1 MALPPSAVDA
11 LNTSQMAV
19 DDLVNNNL
27 GQIPEGLSPDEVTE
41 YMARQRTMLE
51 QAMQTIQ
58 VLNNTQSQ
66 VGEIVE
72 DGQSALP
79 VAASSYFSLER
90 VAQGMGIE
98 PIMTEEPPAVDA
110 MEVPTQE
117 ASPDPS
123 QALSF
128 GSHVDLFNWMEEQ
141 VQAGADSTALRQ
153 QLISAVGDND
163 IITSEGLPIEPAEV
177 IADIV
182 PKYVEAFGPE
192 PSDTEM
198 RAQLAERIFQVMPQQ
213 DSGSNEISVVE
224 RTVAETNATI
234 RRAAMEYAA
243 HQKKAKGESFNLK
256 KTAQHKSLENVIVHG
271 PNGNRIDPFT
281 GYLISDWHVYERNKG
296 WGLRAGDAPFVDYE
310 AVWRDTVMDKYSRPF
325 RDKDGNWV
333 GGYIQKRFEVDKWI
347 PETNNLQLKPG
358 QRRKPY
364 LAEYRSH
371 EARLQDLRSKED
383 PRGREFSDTSKPF
396 NWKEASSA
404 KKKVTG

>member
-1 MALPPSAVDA
+1 MALPPIAVDA
-11 LNTSQMAV
+11 LNTSKMAV

-27 GQIPEGLSPDEVTE
+27 GQIPDGLSPEEITE

-58 VLNNTQSQ
+58 VLNTTQDQ

-72 DGQSALP
+72 DGQVALP
-79 VAASSYFSLER
+79 VIASSYFRLER
-90 VAQGMGIE
+90 AAQGMGIE
-98 PIMTEEPPAVDA
+98 APMTEESPVMDTLEAPAQS
-110 MEVPTQE
+110 ENTGPNQ
-117 ASPDPS
+117 P
-123 QALSF
+123 LSF
-128 GSHVDLFNWMEEQ
+128 GSHIDLFNWMEEQ
-141 VQAGADSTALRQ
+141 VQAGSDSTALRQ
-153 QLISAVGDND
+153 QLISAAGDND
-163 IITSEGLPIEPAEV
+163 IITSDGLPIEPAEV

-192 PSDTEM
+192 PSNTEM

-243 HQKKAKGESFNLK
+243 HQKRAKGESFNLK

-271 PNGNRIDPFT
+271 PGGNRIDPFT

-296 WGLRAGDAPFVDYE
+296 WGLRPGDAPFVDYE
-310 AVWRDTVMDKYSRPF
+310 AIWRDTVMDKYSRPF

-333 GGYIQKRFEVDKWI
+333 GGYVQKRFEVDKWI
-347 PETNNLQLKPG
+347 PEINNLQLKPG

-364 LAEYRSH
+364 LPEYRSY

-383 PRGREFSDTSKPF
+383 SRGREFNDTSKPF
-396 NWKEASSA
+396 NWKEAQSA
-404 KKKVTG
+404 KKKVMG